1 MTQFARS
8 MRVAGLGFVLLIG
21 VASIAGCSRS
31 QGATVE
37 GRLVVDAEILD
48 SIDVCT
54 LAVETISGGPAGE
67 TAMIV
72 EPGGTF
78 SWELPRGTY
87 DLLASCGVFA
97 GAERVEVPDDA
108 GEEVE
113 ITVR

>member
-1 MTQFARS
+1 
-8 MRVAGLGFVLLIG
+8 MRVAGLGAVLLMG
-21 VASIAGCSRS
+21 ASFIVGCPRS
-31 QGATVE
+31 QEATVE
-37 GRLVVDAEILD
+37 GRLVVNAEVLD

-54 LAVETISGGPAGE
+54 LAVETISGGPVGE

-72 EPGGTF
+72 DPSVTF

-87 DLLASCGVFA
+87 DLLASCGVFT
-97 GAERVEVPDDA
+97 GTERVKVPDDA